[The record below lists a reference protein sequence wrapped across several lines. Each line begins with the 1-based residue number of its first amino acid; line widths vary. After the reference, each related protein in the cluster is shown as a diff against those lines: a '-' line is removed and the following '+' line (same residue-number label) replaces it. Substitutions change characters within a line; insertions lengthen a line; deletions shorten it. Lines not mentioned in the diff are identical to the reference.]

1 MPRLQQT
8 DNRQEERAACFA
20 VLLILSF
27 SVGMMLSR
35 PSIQRREESA
45 TPLHFF
51 GTTPAKDFFVPTSQS
66 YHQPPSF
73 LARPAIALDKAGST
87 ARTSLAQGYGQESLA
102 FEANQGQTDSS
113 VRFLSRGVGYSL
125 FFTTDE
131 AVVVLRR
138 PMVGARGRTIESP
151 NPNPTPDAQS
161 YAVMRMR
168 FAGANTAPR
177 IVGSEQLLGK
187 MNYLIGN
194 DPKQWRSN
202 IPTYAR
208 VRYQEVYPGVSVVYY
223 GTQGRLEY
231 DLLIDPGVDP
241 RVIELDWEGADKV
254 KLDAQGNLRLLI
266 AGGEV
271 LLGKPR
277 IYQMTPGSPARRK
290 NIAGGYALKA
300 GGHVGFQVGNYDR
313 NQPLIV
319 DPVLNY
325 STYLGGSGYDAGTAI
340 AVDASGNAY
349 VTGFT
354 RSTNFPVTV
363 GSLQT
368 GCGTTGT
375 CNGYFW
381 DAFVTKLTV
390 NGQIVYSSY
399 LGGSGND
406 MGKAIAVDASGAA
419 YVEGQTFSSNFPTTA
434 GAFKTTYGGAGDAF
448 VAKVSPGGTS
458 LQYSTYL
465 GGSGTDNVEGIALD
479 SSGNAYVTGQTYSTD
494 FPTAGAIQAFNGGN
508 QDSDAFVTEINSSGS
523 ALVYSTSLGGSS
535 MDGGNGIAVGSSGN
549 AYVTGFTRSVDF
561 PLAGSLQATCGGCP
575 GFANAFVAELAP
587 NGAALL
593 HSTYL
598 GGNGNDHGTG
608 IAIDSDSNIYVTGFT
623 YSTDFPI
630 TAGAFQ
636 TSLTSGRSAAFVT
649 KIAPNFS
656 SLTFSTFLQGGS
668 LNYGK
673 SIAVDTGNVF
683 VAGQTFS
690 PTFPILNSTQSACA
704 PSNCYYGTGFIT
716 ELSAAGSSLIF
727 STYLGGSHGDDI
739 ADIALDPNANIQVT
753 GQAVSTDFPTA
764 NAFQTSLGGSY
775 GDAFVTKISLAPGAT
790 LSTISLTFG
799 SQSVG
804 VTSAPQT
811 VTLFSNGT
819 APLHITE
826 ISASGD
832 FTETDNCKKG
842 VAAGSTCTL
851 NVTFT
856 PTASGTRTGTLT
868 ISDNAGGSPQT
879 VSLTGAAT
887 SAGGPVVS
895 LSTSFGNQ
903 QIGSTSTAR
912 TTILQ
917 NTGQATLV
925 ITSIAIAGPNPG
937 DFAQTNNCGTTVAI
951 GASCTF
957 TVTFTPTAS
966 GNRSATLNITDNAVG
981 SPQHVSLAGTGIG
994 P

>member
-1 MPRLQQT
+1 MRCYSAHPVMPRLQQT

-479 SSGNAYVTGQTYSTD
+479 SSGN
-494 FPTAGAIQAFNGGN
+494 GANLLHRLSYGRR
-508 QDSDAFVTEINSSGS
+508 D
-523 ALVYSTSLGGSS
+523 
-535 MDGGNGIAVGSSGN
+535 
-549 AYVTGFTRSVDF
+549 
-561 PLAGSLQATCGGCP
+561 PSLQWRQP
-575 GFANAFVAELAP
+575 RL
-587 NGAALL
+587 
-593 HSTYL
+593 
-598 GGNGNDHGTG
+598 
-608 IAIDSDSNIYVTGFT
+608 
-623 YSTDFPI
+623 
-630 TAGAFQ
+630 
-636 TSLTSGRSAAFVT
+636 
-649 KIAPNFS
+649 
-656 SLTFSTFLQGGS
+656 
-668 LNYGK
+668 
-673 SIAVDTGNVF
+673 
-683 VAGQTFS
+683 
-690 PTFPILNSTQSACA
+690 
-704 PSNCYYGTGFIT
+704 
-716 ELSAAGSSLIF
+716 
-727 STYLGGSHGDDI
+727 
-739 ADIALDPNANIQVT
+739 
-753 GQAVSTDFPTA
+753 
-764 NAFQTSLGGSY
+764 
-775 GDAFVTKISLAPGAT
+775 
-790 LSTISLTFG
+790 
-799 SQSVG
+799 
-804 VTSAPQT
+804 
-811 VTLFSNGT
+811 
-819 APLHITE
+819 
-826 ISASGD
+826 
-832 FTETDNCKKG
+832 
-842 VAAGSTCTL
+842 
-851 NVTFT
+851 
-856 PTASGTRTGTLT
+856 
-868 ISDNAGGSPQT
+868 
-879 VSLTGAAT
+879 
-887 SAGGPVVS
+887 
-895 LSTSFGNQ
+895 
-903 QIGSTSTAR
+903 
-912 TTILQ
+912 
-917 NTGQATLV
+917 
-925 ITSIAIAGPNPG
+925 
-937 DFAQTNNCGTTVAI
+937 
-951 GASCTF
+951 
-957 TVTFTPTAS
+957 
-966 GNRSATLNITDNAVG
+966 
-981 SPQHVSLAGTGIG
+981 
-994 P
+994 